1 MQKNIGKKD
10 KIIRAVL
17 GALVLLWG
25 FYAKN
30 WWGVIGIILLVTSLV
45 NWCPLYTIFKF
56 STNEE
61 RLSDSTSEPNA

>member
-56 STNEE
+56 STNGE